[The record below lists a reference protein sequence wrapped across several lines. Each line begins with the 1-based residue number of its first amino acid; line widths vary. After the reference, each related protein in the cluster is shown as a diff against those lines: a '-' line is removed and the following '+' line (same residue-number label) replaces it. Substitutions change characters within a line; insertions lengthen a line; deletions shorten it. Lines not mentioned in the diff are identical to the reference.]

1 MNLYTEFMSWVSY
14 AKAELTLAE
23 IEEDRCANV
32 LKVKEAFGLIGQWS
46 MDAKGDRVTLAKAR
60 RDTDPEVVEAT
71 EEHLTARA
79 YRKLVD
85 SMFDRC
91 ERGAQLISRELS
103 RRISLSPKDRA
114 SNRYAP

>member
-1 MNLYTEFMSWVSY
+1 MDLYTQFMAWVNY

-23 IEEDRCANV
+23 IEEDKCAND
-32 LKVKEAFGLIGQWS
+32 LKVKEAFGLIAQWS
-46 MDAKGDRVTLAKAR
+46 TEAKGDRVTLAKAR
-60 RDTDPEVVEAT
+60 RDTDPDVIASTEA
-71 EEHLTARA
+71 HLTAKA

-114 SNRYAP
+114 SHRYAP

>member
-1 MNLYTEFMSWVSY
+1 MDLYTQFMAWVSY
-14 AKAELTLAE
+14 SKAELTLAE
-23 IEEDRCANV
+23 IEEDRCANS

-46 MDAKGDRVTLAKAR
+46 ADAKGDRVTLAKAR
-60 RDTDPEVVEAT
+60 RDTDPAVISAT
-71 EEHLTARA
+71 EDFLTAKA

-103 RRISLSPKDRA
+103 RRISLAPKER
-114 SNRYAP
+114 SGNRFAP

>member
-1 MNLYTEFMSWVSY
+1 MILYGEFMSWVNY

-23 IEEDRCANV
+23 IDEDRCANQ

-46 MDAKGDRVTLAKAR
+46 AEAKGDRVTLAKAR
-60 RDTDPEVVEAT
+60 RDTDPEVIAAT
-71 EEHLTARA
+71 EAHLTAKA
-79 YRKLVD
+79 YRKLVE

-103 RRISLSPKDRA
+103 RRISLTPKDRMA
-114 SNRYAP
+114 HRYSA